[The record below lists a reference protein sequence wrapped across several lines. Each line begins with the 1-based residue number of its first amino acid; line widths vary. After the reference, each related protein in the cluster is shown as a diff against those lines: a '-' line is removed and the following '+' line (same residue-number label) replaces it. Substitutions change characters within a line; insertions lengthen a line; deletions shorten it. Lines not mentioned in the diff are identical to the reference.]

1 MPARMDRG
9 KLLPYPSTL
18 ETTMRPLILAFAL
31 AAGTALGVPAQAHGL
46 HVNDQK
52 CSFGT
57 DYDVLVKPD
66 GITFERQDGAPQNVF
81 MHDGALR
88 IDGRDV
94 AVSAGDARRLRE
106 YESQVRSLLPEVA
119 SIARE
124 GVDIGFDAL
133 ATVVA
138 SFADDPAER
147 SRLVAELNQQHRQ
160 ALAEVDN
167 GLGHGVWRQHSMQDL
182 MENQVGGAVSTL
194 VGTVTAKAVKA
205 ALSGD
210 ESQVAALE
218 ARADSLDKSIDKE
231 VDARADK
238 LGERA
243 EALCPRMQRLDELQ
257 QAFEFRL
264 KDGARLAL
272 VDHQIEDH
280 QEASAK
286 TKPEDR

>member
-1 MPARMDRG
+1 
-9 KLLPYPSTL
+9 
-18 ETTMRPLILAFAL
+18 
-31 AAGTALGVPAQAHGL
+31 
-46 HVNDQK
+46 
-52 CSFGT
+52 
-57 DYDVLVKPD
+57 
-66 GITFERQDGAPQNVF
+66 

-106 YESQVRSLLPEVA
+106 YEGQVRSLLPEVA

-147 SRLVAELNQQHRQ
+147 SRLTAELNEQHTQ
-160 ALAEVDN
+160 ALANVDN
-167 GLGHGVWRQHSMQDL
+167 GLGRGVWRQHSMQDL
-182 MENQVGGAVSTL
+182 MEDQVGSAVSTL
-194 VGTVTAKAVKA
+194 VSTVTAKAVKA

-210 ESQVAALE
+210 QSQVAALE

-243 EALCPRMQRLDELQ
+243 EALCPQMARLDQLQ
-257 QAFEFRL
+257 QEFEFRL
-264 KDGARLAL
+264 KDGSRLAL
-272 VDHQIEDH
+272 VDRQHDN
-280 QEASAK
+280 EASAK
-286 TKPEDR
+286 TKP

>member
-1 MPARMDRG
+1 M
-9 KLLPYPSTL
+9 
-18 ETTMRPLILAFAL
+18 ETTMRPLIPAFAL
-31 AAGTALGVPAQAHGL
+31 ACGMALGVPAQAHGL
-46 HVNDQK
+46 HVNDHE

-57 DYDVLVKPD
+57 DYDVMVKPD
-66 GITFERQDGAPQNVF
+66 GITFERQDGTPESVF

-106 YESQVRSLLPEVA
+106 YEGQVRSLLPEVA

-147 SRLVAELNQQHRQ
+147 SRLVAELNEQHKQ
-160 ALAEVDN
+160 ALARVDE
-167 GLGHGVWRQHSMQDL
+167 GLGHGVWRKEGFEDL
-182 MENQVGGAVSTL
+182 MEDQVGGAVSTL

-264 KDGARLAL
+264 KDGSRLAL
-272 VDHQIEDH
+272 VDHQAEDH
-280 QEASAK
+280 QEASAT
-286 TKPEDR
+286 TKP

>member
-1 MPARMDRG
+1 MARHDAWPMPARMGRG
-9 KLLPYPSTL
+9 KLAPYPSTL
-18 ETTMRPLILAFAL
+18 ETTMRPLILALAL
-31 AAGTALGVPAQAHGL
+31 AAGMTLGAPVQAHGL

-52 CSFGT
+52 CNFGT
-57 DYDVLVKPD
+57 DYGV
-66 GITFERQDGAPQNVF
+66 
-81 MHDGALR
+81 LR

-106 YESQVRSLLPEVA
+106 YESQVRGLLPEVA

-160 ALAEVDN
+160 ALAKVDS

-272 VDHQIEDH
+272 VDHQAQDH